1 VISVKLTIF
10 VAGLLLLFMS
20 STASLADVSESQA
33 LEIDYLIGYLQTSDC
48 QMIRNGK
55 AHSGEDGAKHVRR
68 KYDHFRD
75 KISSTKEFIAYSA
88 TKSTMS
94 GRLYEVQ
101 CPGEEPVPS
110 SEWLLEELEV
120 HRKR

>member
-10 VAGLLLLFMS
+10 IASLLLLFMS
-20 STASLADVSESQA
+20 STVSLADVSESQA
-33 LEIDYLIGYLQTSDC
+33 LEIYYLIG
-48 QMIRNGK
+48 
-55 AHSGEDGAKHVRR
+55 
-68 KYDHFRD
+68 
-75 KISSTKEFIAYSA
+75 YSA